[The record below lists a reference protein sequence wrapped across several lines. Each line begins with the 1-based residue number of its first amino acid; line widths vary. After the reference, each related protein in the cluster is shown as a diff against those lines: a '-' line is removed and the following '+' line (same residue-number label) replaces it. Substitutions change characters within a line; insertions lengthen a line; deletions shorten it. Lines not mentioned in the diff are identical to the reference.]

1 MDWDFSIYLFPHTI
15 NAAATIC
22 WWGWGWVG
30 CWIWLG
36 FDDWVRR
43 GWRSD
48 WVWAWRRGSRCGWRG
63 VVVVLASV
71 WTGWGVLVIV
81 VLGCWAGLGGLA
93 R

>member
-1 MDWDFSIYLFPHTI
+1 MDWDFSIYLFPRTI
-15 NAAATIC
+15 NAATIG
-22 WWGWGWVG
+22 WWGWGWVR
-30 CWIWLG
+30 CWVWLG
-36 FDDWVRR
+36 FDHWVRR

-48 WVWAWRRGSRCGWRG
+48 WVWVWRRGGWTCWRG
-63 VVVVLASV
+63 VVVILTGI